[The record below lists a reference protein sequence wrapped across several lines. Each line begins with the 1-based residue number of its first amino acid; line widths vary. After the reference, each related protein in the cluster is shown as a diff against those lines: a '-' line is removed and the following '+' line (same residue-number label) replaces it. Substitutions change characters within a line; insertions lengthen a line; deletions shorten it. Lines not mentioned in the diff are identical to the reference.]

1 MSKKQ
6 RNRNLYEL
14 SPLLNRDKTNT
25 RSAFIQGY
33 CEVYI
38 VKNGTNEI
46 LTIGLDNKFFYV
58 IGFADGRYICQAF
71 KRISDARKFTR
82 QYAKLKKNFI

>member
-1 MSKKQ
+1 MSEKQ
-6 RNRNLYEL
+6 GNRKFYKLP
-14 SPLLNRDKTNT
+14 SMLNRDKTNT
-25 RSAFIQGY
+25 RSAFTQGY

-38 VKNGTNEI
+38 VKNRTNEI

-58 IGFADGRYICQAF
+58 IGFADGKYICQAF
-71 KRISDARKFTR
+71 KRVSDARKFAR

>member
-38 VKNGTNEI
+38 VKNRTDEI

-58 IGFADGRYICQAF
+58 IGFAYGRYICQAF
-71 KRISDARKFTR
+71 KRVLDARKFAR